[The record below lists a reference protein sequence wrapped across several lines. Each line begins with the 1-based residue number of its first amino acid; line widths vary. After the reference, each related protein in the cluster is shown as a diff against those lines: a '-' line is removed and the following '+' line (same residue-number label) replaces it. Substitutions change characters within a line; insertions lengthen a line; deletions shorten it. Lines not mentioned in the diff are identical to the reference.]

1 MSEKAQY
8 RTRQITEL
16 ENYLCSMEGKHVTV
30 SDICKYFKSQG
41 ISIGTTTVYRQ
52 LDRMVEQ
59 GLVAK
64 YVVDGTSSACFEYL
78 GHDEHCHKHICF
90 HCKCEKCGKVIHL
103 ECKRLLMP
111 AATIV
116 TACLLAGCGAGAA
129 AGTDNSSVTE
139 SQSGVNGSEQENAS
153 SDSQKL
159 QIVATIFPEYDWVK
173 EILGDQADNVDLT
186 LLLGNGTDMHSF
198 QPTMEDILKVSTCD
212 LFIYV
217 GGESDSWVADALKG
231 AGNPDRKAINLMDV
245 LGDQVKE
252 EEIVEGMQDED
263 GHTHEEEHTHDD
275 DLEYDEHVWLSLK
288 NASLFCDTIA
298 SSLADVD
305 PEHSRLY
312 QQNAEA
318 YEEKLAAL
326 DQEYQTSV
334 EKSQSKTLLFADRF
348 PFRYLIDDYNLTY
361 YAAFAGCSAETD
373 ASFET
378 ITFLAGKLD
387 ELNLPAVLTIENSDQ
402 KVAKAVIENTNTK
415 DQKILTLNSM
425 QSVTTKDV
433 EEGTTY
439 LSIMENNLQ
448 ILKEAL

>member
-1 MSEKAQY
+1 M
-8 RTRQITEL
+8 
-16 ENYLCSMEGKHVTV
+16 
-30 SDICKYFKSQG
+30 
-41 ISIGTTTVYRQ
+41 
-52 LDRMVEQ
+52 
-59 GLVAK
+59 
-64 YVVDGTSSACFEYL
+64 
-78 GHDEHCHKHICF
+78 
-90 HCKCEKCGKVIHL
+90 
-103 ECKRLLMP
+103 
-111 AATIV
+111 
-116 TACLLAGCGAGAA
+116 
-129 AGTDNSSVTE
+129 
-139 SQSGVNGSEQENAS
+139 
-153 SDSQKL
+153 
-159 QIVATIFPEYDWVK
+159 
-173 EILGDQADNVDLT
+173 DLT

-231 AGNPDRKAINLMDV
+231 AGNPDRKTINLMDV

-252 EEIVEGMQDED
+252 EELVEGMQDED

-298 SSLADVD
+298 SSLADAD

-312 QQNAEA
+312 QQNAED

-334 EKSQSKTLLFADRF
+334 EKSQSKTLIFADRF

>member
-1 MSEKAQY
+1 M
-8 RTRQITEL
+8 RL
-16 ENYLCSMEGKHVTV
+16 NM
-30 SDICKYFKSQG
+30 
-41 ISIGTTTVYRQ
+41 
-52 LDRMVEQ
+52 
-59 GLVAK
+59 
-64 YVVDGTSSACFEYL
+64 
-78 GHDEHCHKHICF
+78 HKLKNKF
-90 HCKCEKCGKVIHL
+90 
-103 ECKRLLMP
+103 KRLFMS
-111 AATIV
+111 AATIG

-139 SQSGVNGSEQENAS
+139 SQSGVNGSEQENAR

-252 EEIVEGMQDED
+252 EELVEGMQDED
-263 GHTHEEEHTHDD
+263 DHTHEEGHTHDD

-298 SSLADVD
+298 SSLADAD

-318 YEEKLAAL
+318 YEEKLATL

-334 EKSQSKTLLFADRF
+334 EKSRSKTLLFADRF
-348 PFRYLIDDYNLTY
+348 PFRYLTDDYNLTY
-361 YAAFAGCSAETD
+361 YAA
-373 ASFET
+373 
-378 ITFLAGKLD
+378 KLD

>member
-1 MSEKAQY
+1 
-8 RTRQITEL
+8 
-16 ENYLCSMEGKHVTV
+16 
-30 SDICKYFKSQG
+30 
-41 ISIGTTTVYRQ
+41 
-52 LDRMVEQ
+52 
-59 GLVAK
+59 
-64 YVVDGTSSACFEYL
+64 
-78 GHDEHCHKHICF
+78 
-90 HCKCEKCGKVIHL
+90 
-103 ECKRLLMP
+103 
-111 AATIV
+111 
-116 TACLLAGCGAGAA
+116 
-129 AGTDNSSVTE
+129 
-139 SQSGVNGSEQENAS
+139 
-153 SDSQKL
+153 
-159 QIVATIFPEYDWVK
+159 
-173 EILGDQADNVDLT
+173 
-186 LLLGNGTDMHSF
+186 MHSF

-263 GHTHEEEHTHDD
+263 GHAHEEEHTHDD

-361 YAAFAGCSAETD
+361 YAAFAGCYAETD